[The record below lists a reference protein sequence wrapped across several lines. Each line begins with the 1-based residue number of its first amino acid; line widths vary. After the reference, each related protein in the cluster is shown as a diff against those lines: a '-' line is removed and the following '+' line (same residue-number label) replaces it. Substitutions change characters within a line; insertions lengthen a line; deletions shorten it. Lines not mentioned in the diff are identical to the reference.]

1 MSDKQ
6 KLQFFRWFM
15 NDYEGSVS
23 IEDAFVIWKAAWQAG
38 NQEES

>member
-1 MSDKQ
+1 MSDEQ

-23 IEDAFVIWKAAWQAG
+23 MEDAFLIWKAAQQAD
-38 NQEES
+38 QKEDI